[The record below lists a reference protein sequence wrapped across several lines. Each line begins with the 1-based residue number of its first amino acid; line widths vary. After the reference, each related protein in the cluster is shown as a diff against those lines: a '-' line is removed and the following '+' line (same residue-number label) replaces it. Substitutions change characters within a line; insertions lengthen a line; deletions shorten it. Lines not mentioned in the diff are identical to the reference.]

1 MRGLLILFLLSTLFA
16 TPRGAAAQT
25 LSDETIL
32 RDFDIIAFRNEMRK
46 LANPRVIK
54 WVRPLKIFLQ
64 MDIEIEPQ
72 VRDYLIHHMRRLASI
87 TRLAMHYQR
96 RKADAN
102 FLIIFTRR
110 EDYARTIDRNSGRV
124 GAERSAAILRELY
137 RSNCVTI
144 YSTNQK
150 SGEIVRAV
158 VVIPVDS
165 ARQKGLLGRCIVEE
179 TTQSLGLPNDSDDVT
194 PSIFNDRSRLNDL
207 SSHDILLLRLL
218 YHPRM
223 RVGLARAPAL
233 DVARQILPEIRT
245 QQSQARQRRR

>member
-1 MRGLLILFLLSTLFA
+1 MRGLLILFLLSILFA
-16 TPRGAAAQT
+16 APRGAAAQT

-46 LANPRVIK
+46 LTNPRVIK

-72 VRDYLIHHMRRLASI
+72 VRDYLVHHMRRLASI

-96 RKADAN
+96 RKEDAN

-110 EDYARTIDRNSGRV
+110 DDYNRTIDQNAGRV
-124 GAERSAAILRELY
+124 GAGHGTAIMRELY

-165 ARQKGLLGRCIVEE
+165 ARQRGLLGRCIVEE
-179 TTQSLGLPNDSDDVT
+179 TTQSMGLPNDSDDVT
-194 PSIFNDRSRLNDL
+194 PSIFNDRSRINDL
-207 SSHDILLLRLL
+207 TSHDILLLRLL

-223 RVGLARAPAL
+223 KVGLARARAL
-233 DVARQILPEIRT
+233 EVARQILPEIRA
-245 QQSQARQRRR
+245 QQSQARGRR